1 MLKAYKYRI
10 YPNQNQKIFFAK
22 SFGCCRF
29 IFNKALEYKKS
40 SYESSKTNISLN
52 TLNSSWLK
60 EQKVN
65 FPWLSE
71 INSQALQQSIKHLDF
86 SYKNFFRNHIGFPKF
101 KNKYSKQSFSIP
113 QFVTVDFK
121 KSYVKIPKLGNIL
134 ASIHRKFEGIIKT
147 CTVSKTTTDKYFISI
162 LVDNNS
168 PIPKKEKG
176 TNYLGI
182 DLGIKDF
189 AIFSDGNKIENPK
202 ILKLYLG
209 KISRFQQILSKKIKG
224 SNNYNKIKRKIALLH
239 EKISNKRDDFLHK
252 LSSRIINNNHVICIE
267 DLDVKTLLEKSNSV
281 MARNI
286 GDVSWS
292 KFVTYLIYKAEWYGK
307 KVVKVGRFFASTKIC
322 SECGEINNSL
332 TLRDRIWECNNC
344 KTKHDRDINSAINI
358 KNEGLRIFGKGLP
371 EFKNFEIQNFE
382 SIRSLRL

>member
-1 MLKAYKYRI
+1 MLKTYKYRI

-71 INSQALQQSIKHLDF
+71 INSQALQQSIRHLDS
-86 SYKNFFRNHIGFPKF
+86 SYKNFFRTHKGFPKF

-113 QFVTVDFK
+113 QFVIVDFK

-147 CTVSKTTTDKYFISI
+147 CTISKTTTDKYFISI
-162 LVDNNS
+162 LVEDS
-168 PIPKKEKG
+168 LPIPRKEKG

-189 AIFSDGNKIENPK
+189 AIFSDGTKINNPK
-202 ILKLYLG
+202 ILKFYLNR
-209 KISRFQQILSKKIKG
+209 ISRFQQILSAKIKG
-224 SNNYNKIKRKIALLH
+224 SNNYNKIKRKIALLY

-267 DLDVKTLLEKSNSV
+267 DLDVKTLLEESNSV
-281 MARNI
+281 MSRNI
-286 GDVSWS
+286 SDVSWS
-292 KFVTYLIYKAEWYGK
+292 KFVTYLIYKTEWYGK
-307 KVVKVGRFFASTKIC
+307 EVVKVGRFFASTKRC
-322 SECGEINNSL
+322 SECGEVNNSL
-332 TLRDRIWECNNC
+332 TLRDRIWECSNC

-358 KNEGLRIFGKGLP
+358 KNEGLRIFGKELP
-371 EFKNFEIQNFE
+371 EFKNFETHSE
-382 SIRSLRL
+382 SIRSL

>member
-10 YPNQNQKIFFAK
+10 YPNQNQKVFFAK

-71 INSQALQQSIKHLDF
+71 INSQALQQSIKHLDS
-86 SYKNFFRNHIGFPKF
+86 SYKNFFRTHKGFPKF

-113 QFVTVDFK
+113 QFVTIDFK
-121 KSYVKIPKLGNIL
+121 KSYVKIPKLGNVL

-147 CTVSKTTTDKYFISI
+147 CTISKTTTDKYFISV
-162 LVDNNS
+162 LVEDNS

-189 AIFSDGNKIENPK
+189 AIFSDGTKIENPK
-202 ILKLYLG
+202 ILKFYLNR
-209 KISRFQQILSKKIKG
+209 ISRFQQILSAKIKG
-224 SNNYNKIKRKIALLH
+224 SNNYNKVKRKIALLH

-267 DLDVKTLLEKSNSV
+267 DLDIKDLLEKSNNV
-281 MARNI
+281 MSRNI
-286 GDVSWS
+286 SDVSWS
-292 KFVTYLIYKAEWYGK
+292 KFVAYLIYKAEWYGK
-307 KVVKVGRFFASTKIC
+307 EVVKVGRFFASTKTC
-322 SECGEINNSL
+322 SKCGEINNPL
-332 TLRDRIWECNNC
+332 TLKDRIWECGNC
-344 KTKHDRDINSAINI
+344 KAKHDRDINSAINI
-358 KNEGLRIFGKGLP
+358 KNEGLRIFGKELS
-371 EFKNFEIQNFE
+371 EFKNFATHSEL
-382 SIRSLRL
+382 IRSLRL

>member
-40 SYESSKTNISLN
+40 YYESSKTNISLN

-71 INSQALQQSIKHLDF
+71 INSQALQQSIKHLDS
-86 SYKNFFRNHIGFPKF
+86 SYKNFFRIHKGFPKF

-113 QFVTVDFK
+113 QFVIVDFK

-162 LVDNNS
+162 
-168 PIPKKEKG
+168 
-176 TNYLGI
+176 
-182 DLGIKDF
+182 
-189 AIFSDGNKIENPK
+189 
-202 ILKLYLG
+202 
-209 KISRFQQILSKKIKG
+209 
-224 SNNYNKIKRKIALLH
+224 
-239 EKISNKRDDFLHK
+239 
-252 LSSRIINNNHVICIE
+252 
-267 DLDVKTLLEKSNSV
+267 
-281 MARNI
+281 
-286 GDVSWS
+286 W
-292 KFVTYLIYKAEWYGK
+292 
-307 KVVKVGRFFASTKIC
+307 
-322 SECGEINNSL
+322 
-332 TLRDRIWECNNC
+332 
-344 KTKHDRDINSAINI
+344 
-358 KNEGLRIFGKGLP
+358 
-371 EFKNFEIQNFE
+371 
-382 SIRSLRL
+382 

>member
-1 MLKAYKYRI
+1 MLKTYKYRI

-71 INSQALQQSIKHLDF
+71 INSQALQQSIRHLDS
-86 SYKNFFRNHIGFPKF
+86 SYKNFFRTHKGFPKF

-113 QFVTVDFK
+113 QFVIVDFK
-121 KSYVKIPKLGNIL
+121 KSYVKIPKLGNVL
-134 ASIHRKFEGIIKT
+134 ASIHRKFKGIIKT

-162 LVDNNS
+162 LVENN
-168 PIPKKEKG
+168 IPVPEKEKG

-189 AIFSDGNKIENPK
+189 AIFSDGTKINNPK
-202 ILKLYLG
+202 ILKFYLNR
-209 KISRFQQILSKKIKG
+209 ISRFQQILSAKIKG
-224 SNNYNKIKRKIALLH
+224 SNNYNKVKRKIALLH

-252 LSSRIINNNHVICIE
+252 LSFNIINNNHVICIE
-267 DLDVKTLLEKSNSV
+267 DLDVKSLLEKSPSV

-307 KVVKVGRFFASTKIC
+307 EVVKVGRFFASTKTC

-332 TLRDRIWECNNC
+332 TLRDRIWECSNC

-358 KNEGLRIFGKGLP
+358 KNEGLRIKFGKELP
-371 EFKNFEIQNFE
+371 EFKNFATLLSQ
-382 SIRSLRL
+382 

>member
-267 DLDVKTLLEKSNSV
+267 DLDVKTLLEESNSV

-286 GDVSWS
+286 SDVSWS
-292 KFVTYLIYKAEWYGK
+292 KFVIYLIYKAEWYGK
-307 KVVKVGRFFASTKIC
+307 EVVKVGRFFASTKRC
-322 SECGEINNSL
+322 SECGDVNNSL
-332 TLRDRIWECNNC
+332 TLKDRIWECSNC

-358 KNEGLRIFGKGLP
+358 KNEGLRIFGKELP
-371 EFKNFEIQNFE
+371 EFKNFATHYE
-382 SIRSLRL
+382 SIRSLHL

>member
-10 YPNQNQKIFFAK
+10 YPNQNQKVFFAK

-29 IFNKALEYKKS
+29 IFNKALEYKKC

-71 INSQALQQSIKHLDF
+71 INSQALQQSLKHLDS
-86 SYKNFFRNHIGFPKF
+86 SYKNFFRNHKGFPKF

-121 KSYVKIPKLGNIL
+121 KSYIKIPKLGNVL
-134 ASIHRKFEGIIKT
+134 ASVHRKFKGIIKT

-162 LVDNNS
+162 LVDDNS
-168 PIPKKEKG
+168 SIPKKEKG

-267 DLDVKTLLEKSNSV
+267 DLDVKNLLEESNSV
-281 MARNI
+281 IARNI
-286 GDVSWS
+286 SDVSWS
-292 KFVTYLIYKAEWYGK
+292 KFITYLIYKAEWYGK

>member
-1 MLKAYKYRI
+1 MLKTYKYRI

-71 INSQALQQSIKHLDF
+71 INSQALQQSIRHLDS
-86 SYKNFFRNHIGFPKF
+86 SYKNFFRTHKGFPKF

-113 QFVTVDFK
+113 QFVIVDFK

-147 CTVSKTTTDKYFISI
+147 CTISKTTTDKYFISI
-162 LVDNNS
+162 LVEDS
-168 PIPKKEKG
+168 LPIPRKEKG

-189 AIFSDGNKIENPK
+189 AIFSDGTKINNPK
-202 ILKLYLG
+202 ILKFYLNR
-209 KISRFQQILSKKIKG
+209 ISRFQQILSAKIKG
-224 SNNYNKIKRKIALLH
+224 SNNYNKIKRKIALLY

-252 LSSRIINNNHVICIE
+252 LSFNIINNNHVICIE
-267 DLDVKTLLEKSNSV
+267 DLDVKNLLEKSPSV

-307 KVVKVGRFFASTKIC
+307 EVVKVGRFFASTKRC
-322 SECGEINNSL
+322 SECGEVNNSL
-332 TLRDRIWECNNC
+332 TLKDRIWECNKC
-344 KTKHDRDINSAINI
+344 KNKHDRDINSAINI
-358 KNEGLRIFGKGLP
+358 KNEGLRIKFGKELS
-371 EFKNFEIQNFE
+371 ELKNFETHSE
-382 SIRSLRL
+382 SIRSLHL

>member
-10 YPNQNQKIFFAK
+10 YPNQNQKVFFAK

-60 EQKVN
+60 EQKSN
-65 FPWLSE
+65 LPWLSE
-71 INSQALQQSIKHLDF
+71 INSQALQQSIKHLDS
-86 SYKNFFRNHIGFPKF
+86 SYKNFFRIHKGFPKF

-121 KSYVKIPKLGNIL
+121 KSYVKIPKLGNVL
-134 ASIHRKFEGIIKT
+134 ASIQRKFEGIIKT

-162 LVDNNS
+162 LVDDNS
-168 PIPKKEKG
+168 FIPKKECGK
-176 TNYLGI
+176 NYLGI

-202 ILKLYLG
+202 ILKFYLNR
-209 KISRFQQILSKKIKG
+209 ISRFQQVLSAKIKG

-252 LSSRIINNNHVICIE
+252 LSSKIINNNHVICIE
-267 DLDVKTLLEKSNSV
+267 DLDVKTLLDESPSV

-286 GDVSWS
+286 SDVSWS

-307 KVVKVGRFFASTKIC
+307 EVVKVGRFFASTKRC
-322 SECGEINNSL
+322 SECGEVNNSL
-332 TLRDRIWECNNC
+332 TLKDRIWECNKC
-344 KTKHDRDINSAINI
+344 KNKHDRDINSAINI
-358 KNEGLRIFGKGLP
+358 KNEGLRIKFGKELS
-371 EFKNFEIQNFE
+371 ELKNFETHSE
-382 SIRSLRL
+382 SIRSLHL

>member
-10 YPNQNQKIFFAK
+10 YPDQNQKIFFAK

-60 EQKVN
+60 EQKSN
-65 FPWLSE
+65 FTWLSE
-71 INSQALQQSIKHLDF
+71 INSQALQQSIKHLDS
-86 SYKNFFRNHIGFPKF
+86 SYKNFFRIHIGFPKF

-121 KSYVKIPKLGNIL
+121 KSYVKIPKLGNVL

-162 LVDNNS
+162 LVEDNL
-168 PIPKKEKG
+168 PVPKKEKG

-202 ILKLYLG
+202 ILKFYLNR
-209 KISRFQQILSKKIKG
+209 ISRFQQILSAKIKG

-239 EKISNKRDDFLHK
+239 EKLSNKRNDFLHK
-252 LSSRIINNNHVICIE
+252 LSFNIINNNHVICIE
-267 DLDVKTLLEKSNSV
+267 DLDVKTLLEKSNNV
-281 MARNI
+281 MSRNI
-286 GDVSWS
+286 SDVSWS

-307 KVVKVGRFFASTKIC
+307 EVIKVGRFFASTKRC
-322 SECGEINNSL
+322 SECGEVNNSL
-332 TLRDRIWECNNC
+332 TLKDRIWECSNC

-358 KNEGLRIFGKGLP
+358 KNEGLKIFGKELP
-371 EFKNFEIQNFE
+371 EFKNFETHSE
-382 SIRSLRL
+382 LIRSLRL

>member
-1 MLKAYKYRI
+1 MLKTYKYRI

-60 EQKVN
+60 EQKTKC
-65 FPWLSE
+65 PWLSE
-71 INSQALQQSIKHLDF
+71 INSQALQQSIKHLDS

-101 KNKYSKQSFSIP
+101 KNKYSKQSFSVP

-121 KSYVKIPKLGNIL
+121 KSYVKIPKIGNIL

-147 CTVSKTTTDKYFISI
+147 CTVSKTTTDKYFISV
-162 LVDNNS
+162 LVEDNS
-168 PIPKKEKG
+168 SIPEKEKG
-176 TNYLGI
+176 ANYLGI

-202 ILKLYLG
+202 ILKFYLNR
-209 KISRFQQILSKKIKG
+209 ISRFQQILSAKIKG

-252 LSSRIINNNHVICIE
+252 LSFNIINNNHVICIE
-267 DLDVKTLLEKSNSV
+267 DLDVKNLLEKSHSV

-286 GDVSWS
+286 SDVSWS

-307 KVVKVGRFFASTKIC
+307 EVVKVGRFFASTKKC

-332 TLRDRIWECNNC
+332 TLRDRVWECSNC

-358 KNEGLRIFGKGLP
+358 KNEGLKIFGKELP
-371 EFKNFEIQNFE
+371 EFKNFATHSE
-382 SIRSLRL
+382 SIRSLHL

>member
-147 CTVSKTTTDKYFISI
+147 CTISKTTTDKYFISV
-162 LVDNNS
+162 LVEDNS

-189 AIFSDGNKIENPK
+189 AIFSDGTKIENPK
-202 ILKLYLG
+202 ILKFYLNR
-209 KISRFQQILSKKIKG
+209 ISRFQQILSAKIKR

-239 EKISNKRDDFLHK
+239 EKVSNKRDDFLHK

-267 DLDVKTLLEKSNSV
+267 DLDIKDLLEKSNNV
-281 MARNI
+281 MSRNI
-286 GDVSWS
+286 SDVSWS
-292 KFVTYLIYKAEWYGK
+292 KFVAYLIYKAEWYGK
-307 KVVKVGRFFASTKIC
+307 EVVKVGRFFASTKTC
-322 SECGEINNSL
+322 SKCGEINNSL
-332 TLRDRIWECNNC
+332 TLKDRIWECGNC

-358 KNEGLRIFGKGLP
+358 KNEGLMIKFGKELS
-371 EFKNFEIQNFE
+371 EFKNFATHSEL
-382 SIRSLRL
+382 IRSLRL

>member
-1 MLKAYKYRI
+1 MLKTYKYRI

-71 INSQALQQSIKHLDF
+71 INSQALQQSIRHLDS
-86 SYKNFFRNHIGFPKF
+86 SYKNFFRNHKGFPKF

-113 QFVTVDFK
+113 QFVIVDFK

-147 CTVSKTTTDKYFISI
+147 CTISKTTTDKYFISI
-162 LVDNNS
+162 LVEDS
-168 PIPKKEKG
+168 LSIPRKEKG

-189 AIFSDGNKIENPK
+189 AIFSNGTKIENPK
-202 ILKLYLG
+202 ILKFYLNR
-209 KISRFQQILSKKIKG
+209 ISRFQQVLSAKIKG

-267 DLDVKTLLEKSNSV
+267 DLDVKNLLEKSPSV

-292 KFVTYLIYKAEWYGK
+292 KFITYLIYKAELYGK
-307 KVVKVGRFFASTKIC
+307 EVVKVGRFFASTKTC
-322 SECGEINNSL
+322 SKCGEINNSL
-332 TLRDRIWECNNC
+332 TLKDRIWECGNC

-358 KNEGLRIFGKGLP
+358 KNEGLMIKFGKELS
-371 EFKNFEIQNFE
+371 EFKNFATHSEL
-382 SIRSLRL
+382 IRSLRL

>member
-332 TLRDRIWECNNC
+332 TLRDRIWECSNC

>member
-10 YPNQNQKIFFAK
+10 YPNQNQKVFFAK

-40 SYESSKTNISLN
+40 YYESSKTNISLN

-71 INSQALQQSIKHLDF
+71 INSQALQQSIKHLDS
-86 SYKNFFRNHIGFPKF
+86 SYKNFFRTYKGFPKF

-162 LVDNNS
+162 LVEDNS
-168 PIPKKEKG
+168 SVPEKEKG

-189 AIFSDGNKIENPK
+189 AIFSNGTKIENPK
-202 ILKLYLG
+202 ILKFYLNR
-209 KISRFQQILSKKIKG
+209 ISRFQQVLSAKIKG

-267 DLDVKTLLEKSNSV
+267 DLDVKTLLEESNSV

-286 GDVSWS
+286 SDVSWS
-292 KFVTYLIYKAEWYGK
+292 KFVIYLIYKAEWYGK
-307 KVVKVGRFFASTKIC
+307 EVVKVGRFFASTKRC
-322 SECGEINNSL
+322 SECGDVNNSL
-332 TLRDRIWECNNC
+332 TLKDRIWECSNC

-358 KNEGLRIFGKGLP
+358 KNEGLRIFGKELP
-371 EFKNFEIQNFE
+371 EFKNFATHYE
-382 SIRSLRL
+382 SIRSLHL

>member
-252 LSSRIINNNHVICIE
+252 LSFNIINNNHVICIE
-267 DLDVKTLLEKSNSV
+267 DLDVKTLLEESNSV

-286 GDVSWS
+286 SDVSWS
-292 KFVTYLIYKAEWYGK
+292 KFVIYLIYKAEWYGK
-307 KVVKVGRFFASTKIC
+307 EVVKVGRFFASTKRC
-322 SECGEINNSL
+322 SECGDVNNSL
-332 TLRDRIWECNNC
+332 TLKDRIWECSNC

-358 KNEGLRIFGKGLP
+358 KNEGLRIFGKELP
-371 EFKNFEIQNFE
+371 EFKNFATHYE
-382 SIRSLRL
+382 SIRSLHL